1 VAVQK
6 SASFLPRVRDA
17 DFVASVPSIPKLA
30 NERTAE
36 FTALRAS
43 GLRGL
48 RWDDVDLK
56 RGELHAR
63 RRADRHGTIGR
74 PKSEAGD
81 SEPTSAPQ
89 SIAIILSRRTAVL
102 FPWIG
107 FKMPT
112 PN

>member
-1 VAVQK
+1 
-6 SASFLPRVRDA
+6 LPRVRDA

-56 RGELHAR
+56 RGELHAPTR
-63 RRADRHGTIGR
+63 NAGR
-74 PKSEAGD
+74 SDGR
-81 SEPTSAPQ
+81 
-89 SIAIILSRRTAVL
+89 SRRPAT
-102 FPWIG
+102 
-107 FKMPT
+107 
-112 PN
+112 